1 MTKSGIFGEEKKKQ
15 WFPAEDDINEDALAA
30 SLLQGLSQ
38 TKSMWNNY
46 VQNAKA
52 VGIDVSSFCNTECA
66 NSCFADVSLKAVPV
80 SSLLTSCL
88 IKECHCFKP
97 AVPEIKYAAL
107 TDFMTLVEE
116 AEQEVEQEE
125 QDEVDS
131 LRQLIA
137 AAVKE
142 ALAEERKA
150 QAAAKTAVENVV
162 EAAPEVAPAAEEV
175 VETAEAAVEGGVET
189 AESVVESG
197 VDTAK
202 EEVDDAVAR
211 AGNIIA
217 QAGGDVEVATE
228 EAEGEAESV
237 VE

>member
-1 MTKSGIFGEEKKKQ
+1 M
-15 WFPAEDDINEDALAA
+15 A
-30 SLLQGLSQ
+30 
-38 TKSMWNNY
+38 
-46 VQNAKA
+46 
-52 VGIDVSSFCNTECA
+52 GIDVTGFCNVTCA
-66 NSCFADVSLKAVPV
+66 NNCFTDVANADTPV

-97 AVPEIKYAAL
+97 AVPEIEYAAL

-150 QAAAKTAVENVV
+150 QAAA
-162 EAAPEVAPAAEEV
+162 
-175 VETAEAAVEGGVET
+175 
-189 AESVVESG
+189 
-197 VDTAK
+197 
-202 EEVDDAVAR
+202 
-211 AGNIIA
+211 
-217 QAGGDVEVATE
+217 
-228 EAEGEAESV
+228 
-237 VE
+237 